1 MVACIV
7 LVIFNGIPPF
17 LEDPFDV
24 RMFIAS
30 YIGVSF
36 SRSDNASYHHL
47 TNSDPSVRPSNL
59 GVQDSQAWI

>member
-17 LEDPFDV
+17 LGDPFDV

-36 SRSDNASYHHL
+36 SRSDKS
-47 TNSDPSVRPSNL
+47 S
-59 GVQDSQAWI
+59 